1 MRTPSWDEMTELIA
15 RALWDVVPY
24 ARAFGWDEH
33 PSEDTR
39 EHYRDRARK
48 LQRQFYITRRIS
60 WEE

>member
-1 MRTPSWDEMTELIA
+1 MTELIA

-24 ARAFGWDEH
+24 ARAYGWDEH